1 MERIEDGGVSL
12 GLFVVFGGVGLSI
25 EGVASPNIAALLIL
39 GAVIPILLV
48 LLLLLRLE
56 TTEMPLLPLHQPL
69 VVALGLYLGA
79 VLVGVRCLVAADQQ
93 RCRLPQPVL
102 CRLPLLALMN
112 RLPRV
117 NLA

>member
-12 GLFVVFGGVGLSI
+12 GLFVVFGGVGLSM
-25 EGVASPNIAALLIL
+25 EGVASPNVAALLIL
-39 GAVIPILLV
+39 GAVIPIMLV
-48 LLLLLRLE
+48 LLA
-56 TTEMPLLPLHQPL
+56 TEMPLLPLHEAL